1 MRTFAEQPSVN
12 TSTLHQ
18 GLLYRTATGISSEP
32 RLRVSNAIDY
42 ENRSDESDIT
52 HCDVTYEKVCWKRR
66 QRTC

>member
-12 TSTLHQ
+12 ASTLHQ

-42 ENRSDESDIT
+42 EVISHI
-52 HCDVTYEKVCWKRR
+52 VTSHTKRT
-66 QRTC
+66 QRT